1 MGPEARNQK
10 HRLANDR
17 NGIGPVAAVVR
28 EGESTLVRLAGEL
41 DMATVPLVREVL
53 ERECERRPSRLTLEL
68 ADVEFLDSSAMNL
81 FVTIHRRLRAGGSD
95 LVLADPSY
103 AAAHTMQIA
112 QLHRLLTVAYNAK
125 PEPAAAG

>member
-1 MGPEARNQK
+1 MHRGTRSGNQ
-10 HRLANDR
+10 RSAV
-17 NGIGPVAAVVR
+17 GTAVGPVVR
-28 EGESTLVRLAGEL
+28 VKRDGEGTTVQLVGEL

-53 ERECERRPSRLTLEL
+53 ERECEVRPSRLTLEL

-95 LVLADPSY
+95 LVLADPSH

-125 PEPAAAG
+125 LEPPATE

>member
-1 MGPEARNQK
+1 MHRGARSGNQ
-10 HRLANDR
+10 RSAA
-17 NGIGPVAAVVR
+17 GTAEGPVVR
-28 EGESTLVRLAGEL
+28 VKRDGEGTTVQLVGEL

-53 ERECERRPSRLTLEL
+53 ERECERRPLRLTLEL

-81 FVTIHRRLRAGGSD
+81 FVTTHRRLRAGGSD
-95 LVLADPSY
+95 LVLADPSH
-103 AAAHTMQIA
+103 AVAHTMQIA